1 MGLSVS
7 LQCHAET
14 AAKPN
19 TGFVPAAG
27 AHTGAFT
34 GGKAAD
40 GYTYSGAAAGAPA
53 GAAVGAPTGAV
64 PAAGAYGAV
73 GAVRA
78 PGDYTYTAVPAAT
91 FSDAQAKAELAK
103 AVDATT
109 VVRKGKAFPAPHTAS
124 TNSKTGACTPTDTQS
139 FDHAASITIASP
151 NHTKKDLKYPDPE
164 DREFYSAPPGWV
176 VQSYARHVD
185 TSGPPFT
192 GGDSST
198 PANFSW
204 NNSSSYSSVQ
214 TQMHSYVASLN
225 IPDVIKADLNA
236 KIDSMISN
244 ISSASYS
251 ISSSSAVLTHHGQ
264 VSGVGTINPHTGH
277 SWYTAWLN
285 GTLACAPE
293 YLYDA
298 NALTTMLKSW
308 VTNTLSHTVH
318 YSNFAAVAKH

>member
-1 MGLSVS
+1 MSNKSYRRNLFTVVRRTRLPGVLVAMALSVS

-19 TGFVPAAG
+19 PGAAP
-27 AHTGAFT
+27 
-34 GGKAAD
+34 
-40 GYTYSGAAAGAPA
+40 AAGAPA
-53 GAAVGAPTGAV
+53 GVV
-64 PAAGAYGAV
+64 PAAGAYIGV
-73 GAVRA
+73 LRA
-78 PGDYTYTAVPAAT
+78 PANDTYIAAPAGTFVT

-109 VVRKGKAFPAPHTAS
+109 VVRNGKAFPAPHTAS
-124 TNSKTGACTPTDTQS
+124 TNSKTGSCTPTDSQP

-151 NHTKKDLKYPDPE
+151 YHTKKDNKYPDPE

-176 VQSYARHVD
+176 VQTYSRHVD
-185 TSGPPFT
+185 TAGPPYA

-204 NNSSSYSSVQ
+204 NNSATYSSVQ

-251 ISSSSAVLTHHGQ
+251 ISSSSAVLTHHAQ
-264 VSGVGTINPHTGH
+264 VMGVGVVNTSTGH

-285 GTLACAPE
+285 GTLGCAPE
-293 YLYDA
+293 YMYDA
-298 NALTTMLKSW
+298 NALTTMLKNW
-308 VTNTLSHTVH
+308 ITGTLSHTVH
-318 YSNFAAVAKH
+318 FTHFAAAKE